1 MALTKVSGDFIQDGS
16 ITQGHLHASHGITTS
31 DIGEGSNLYFTTARV
46 DSRIGDLSTSD
57 LSEGTNLYY
66 TDARADA
73 RIALQVGSNLDLSS
87 KSTSDLSEGTNLYYT
102 QARFNTAFAAK
113 STSDLSEGTNLYYTD
128 ARADARI
135 AAASTSDLSEG
146 TNLYY
151 TDARV
156 GSYLTTNSYATQSY
170 VNTQVSN
177 LVDSAPSTLDTL
189 NELAAALG
197 DDANFSTTVT
207 NSIATK
213 LPLAGGTLTGALQA
227 QPWLFRQ
234 MSNQVEYHV
243 LNNGSLNGPSWK
255 FRYDSA
261 TANRW
266 VDFGYKDGNGT
277 YYEGL
282 KLYNNSTITWK
293 GNTMWHAAND
303 GSGSGLDADLL
314 DGSHK
319 TDIQRELVNVTSPAV
334 TAADSCLPSTGYGF
348 KHFLGLGPSNNDGH
362 ILGMS
367 WTTTSSYG
375 AQIYVDTDPN
385 NIMAFRSRSSAGVWT
400 GWNTVWHTNNDGSGS
415 GLDADLLDGIDS
427 ASFVRSDANDSLSG
441 QYTFTK
447 TNDHAIKVGTIRG
460 TAVGSQ
466 TGEFIQMYERVN
478 IGGPSGWGASNTATP
493 SYGLSTYGGTRLAVY
508 TDYTESGGSMRA
520 PIFYSSSDTS
530 YYLYP
535 NNQLSL
541 KVYGE
546 ICNSNYAEGNL
557 QPGALNLGRIDTDY
571 RWTGSTWSSDVK
583 LGMLLN
589 FSEYYEIGLH
599 DSGDSVNSFMYYN
612 GTDFE
617 MGRDLGWGT
626 QHFTFTESVRT
637 PIFYDSN
644 NTTYYI
650 DPAST
655 GAISAIKTAGGA
667 QIGTSTAHKLTVAGN
682 GNYMNIN
689 YDQVWNAG
697 GNLHLQYSSSGNIDM
712 NYGGGYAFSRTSFRA
727 PVFYDSDNTAYRADF
742 TDTGNSIVA
751 AGSYNAQNYNKPA
764 LLLNAS
770 GTGSSGAAF
779 GMQQVTAE
787 GWTGVFVDYEPY
799 TGWGLY
805 HDNPNNYFCVTAE
818 SSAGNIRSFTVPS
831 RVSGNRTSYEKI
843 RFDQN
848 NGNIISGG
856 SMYASSFIDQNNTG
870 YYVDPA
876 SKSFL
881 STIHFN
887 GILSGAGAGSEIG
900 RNHAYDTMELKGYGA
915 ELMIGAQHSDI
926 HINYRTCNNG
936 AGGHTPTTW
945 YWRAGASNNW
955 SNHYMGLIESSS
967 SMRAPIFYD
976 SNNTGY
982 YIDPNSVSQIS
993 GLTVT
998 NRISGTIDGVGISGY
1013 GTNSI
1018 SFQQTSGSFA
1028 GRSGWH
1034 NHIICNHGNGSNYYN
1049 TVISMDFWG
1058 AVYHSRLEG
1067 GSYAGPYM
1075 FCSAAAGFTSGHE
1088 INSSL
1093 RMKAAEFWDY
1103 NNTNYYA
1110 HLDATGYSIRIAG
1123 TVQSNYS
1130 DIQLKDVIEN
1140 IPNALDKVNQLNGF
1154 YYYPNEI
1161 AQGYGYKKKKEV
1173 GLSAQE
1179 VEAVLPEIVDKA
1191 PVSDKYKTIQ
1201 YERVIPLLVEAI
1213 KELKADNDSLRA
1225 RIETLENQ

>member
-66 TDARADA
+66 TDTRADA

-1067 GSYAGPYM
+1067 GSYVGPYM

>member
-66 TDARADA
+66 TDTRADA

-982 YIDPNSVSQIS
+982 YLDPNSISQIS

-1067 GSYAGPYM
+1067 GSYVGPYM